1 MAVAFSSP
9 LLGHL
14 KMQGKR
20 LEKLGENTGQILRGR
35 KNDPPTPLQ
44 LATNRHRAGLPS
56 LVQKNGPS
64 AGLHAEAVGGCV
76 SGTPKT
82 LVNNTVD
89 CHVSKIPIGCQG
101 PPDRAALIRP
111 LHTLPIVIPQAGQD
125 RPDQVGH
132 RRLPRPAVASIR
144 SRPNLLGPLASCHFA
159 LLW

>member
-1 MAVAFSSP
+1 
-9 LLGHL
+9 
-14 KMQGKR
+14 MQGKR

-89 CHVSKIPIGCQG
+89 CHVSKIPIRVSGTTGPGCPHSSAAHPSQRDSAG
-101 PPDRAALIRP
+101 PKPYFESLGTQVD
-111 LHTLPIVIPQAGQD
+111 IPG
-125 RPDQVGH
+125 
-132 RRLPRPAVASIR
+132 
-144 SRPNLLGPLASCHFA
+144 
-159 LLW
+159 